1 MVERTDGHSFLFLI
15 HAAYQYEFL
24 INHSRLI
31 KLNSA
36 WHSLANAAL
45 TSNAVHKPPP
55 PPNPLF
61 PTQAVSPQQPNQP
74 TTLTHTL
81 QFLQSNQTTE
91 QTFQTIP
98 YLEKSVDTTDGK
110 AIQSNRR
117 QVFPLRMT
125 RTRMMIMMRTTDY
138 NDRMQAARVPKR
150 RRVGF
155 RGGLNGDKHKVLVLV
170 HLHH

>member
-1 MVERTDGHSFLFLI
+1 MTFFGKCCFDL
-15 HAAYQYEFL
+15 QCC
-24 INHSRLI
+24 
-31 KLNSA
+31 
-36 WHSLANAAL
+36 
-45 TSNAVHKPPP
+45 
-55 PPNPLF
+55 
-61 PTQAVSPQQPNQP
+61 TQATSPSEP
-74 TTLTHTL
+74 TVPDAGSQSTATQSTDHSDTHTL